1 MTRDAAPTGAPAL
14 SALAGQL
21 RQVAA
26 GLAIELRCTTA
37 QDADFLRDLYTC
49 SRWEELAPTGW
60 PDDSK
65 RAFLTQ
71 QWQAQR
77 QYYGQHYAGADN
89 LVIERGET
97 GAIGRIV
104 IHQGGA
110 DLRLVDIALV
120 PAWRGQGLGTGL
132 LQALCT
138 LADQLQ
144 QPIVAHVETFNPA
157 QRLYARLG
165 FRAEDN
171 NQIYV
176 RMRRAAAVLETTE

>member
-1 MTRDAAPTGAPAL
+1 MAHDSVLADAPAL
-14 SALAGQL
+14 SRLAEQL
-21 RQVAA
+21 QQAA
-26 GLAIELRCTTA
+26 NGLDMDLRCATE
-37 QDADFLRDLYTC
+37 QDADFLRELYAST
-49 SRWEELAPTGW
+49 RWEELAPTGW

-65 RAFLTQ
+65 RAFLAQ

-77 QYYGQHYAGADN
+77 QYYGQHYAGADH
-89 LVIERGET
+89 LVMEHGQA
-97 GAIGRIV
+97 GPIGRIIV
-104 IHQGGA
+104 YRGA
-110 DLRLVDIALV
+110 DLRLVDIALM

-132 LQALCT
+132 VQALCT

-165 FRAEDN
+165 FRVEDN
-171 NQIYV
+171 NQIYL